1 MASTV
6 TAIYD
11 DYARIYKKYKEVYG
25 EQTAVF
31 YQVGS
36 FFELYDVLTN
46 TSGITRCN
54 VKDIVDIL
62 GIQLSTKS
70 GEIHDLLFA
79 GFPDYTLH
87 RWAAKLTQLGWTVVV
102 VEQKKD
108 QNGKVEV
115 REVTRVLSPGTHSES
130 LHSVDAPYIAS
141 IWLEETTQTTTPA
154 YGLSILDLS
163 TGFST
168 SYEGSTRGKNAV
180 WSADEAVHFF
190 QIYTPREVI
199 FHWRGD
205 SFSQPNEPTI
215 RRVFGLTQST
225 RSVHCRHALPEQ
237 QGFLEKSL
245 QREEFLR
252 KHFQPQTL
260 LPIREYLHIQTSPR
274 VERSICG
281 LLQFIEDHFTI
292 TRGLQE
298 HIPWSNTNALH
309 CGNNALAQLNF
320 LTEQNSDSILGIF
333 QKCITPMGKRAVKR
347 RLLSPL
353 TQRASIEVRLQ
364 RTEWFHKNKD
374 IHENVERSLRFMF
387 DLPRIHQKFMS
398 FRIQSGDIL
407 ALYQTYKEST
417 ILYEF
422 LQNQGTTLY
431 EDITPQKASFIKL
444 MDTWSALFS
453 KEKAEQNEGSENTT
467 FIQNGLY
474 PELDECENKISSLYV
489 RVQEWMDGICK
500 IMNLSTDSLRIE
512 EKEKSLFCV
521 KGTKQ
526 VIQHCEKYFKAHAID
541 SAYTGIEFKVTK
553 SVGHSIE
560 APFLEQAGHKLIG
573 LRAQLAS
580 ILATVI
586 PKVCISFYEAT
597 GSLWQPIEEWI
608 EELDMNLC
616 FAKVAHERNYC
627 KPTLTDNFDGSS
639 LKIKHLRHPLIE
651 NLQNR
656 SKYVTHNVNLGSA
669 SAERGTAAVEEGS
682 IGWLLY
688 GMNASGKSSLMKAIG
703 IAVLLAQCGSY
714 VPATEMSL
722 APFERLLTRILNV
735 DNLWAGLSSFAV
747 EISELRD
754 IFMRADARTLVLG
767 DELCSG
773 TESVSAT
780 ALVAAGIQFLA
791 KKSSRFVFATH
802 YHDLFKIPEIATLK
816 GLAVWH
822 LRVRHDPV
830 ADILIYDRTLSPGP
844 GSTLYGIEVAKALN
858 IPDEIL
864 EDAIRFRKTLQ
875 GASTTTTNTSSSWNS
890 NISVREC
897 ELCGSQ
903 IKKDLEVHHI
913 RPRMEASSETR
924 SFSDGLARD
933 SVRNLIVVC
942 ERCHDAHHNG
952 TKPISPLTD
961 TSVGPRRIMNLDNT
975 EEIKPQKKVKLSAEE
990 LETVQKTISEFSHL
1004 TAKMLQFKL
1013 KSEFNISVTDTFI
1026 RKYKQ

>member
-1 MASTV
+1 MATTTTV
-6 TAIYD
+6 TATYD
-11 DYARIYKKYKEVYG
+11 DYARIYKKYKELYG

-36 FFELYDVLTN
+36 FFELYDVLN
-46 TSGITRCN
+46 NISGATRCN
-54 VKDIVDIL
+54 VKDVIDIL

-70 GEIHDLLFA
+70 GETHDLLFA

-130 LHSVDAPYIAS
+130 IQSVDAPYIAS
-141 IWLEETTQTTTPA
+141 IWLEETIATPV
-154 YGLSILDLS
+154 YGISVLDLT

-168 SYEGSTRGKNAV
+168 SYEGTTRGKNSV

-190 QIYTPREVI
+190 QIYSPREVI
-199 FHWRGD
+199 FNWRGD
-205 SFSQPNEPTI
+205 PFSQPNEPTI

-225 RSVHCRHALPEQ
+225 RSIHCRHALPEQ
-237 QGFLEKSL
+237 QGFLEKPL

-260 LPIREYLHIQTSPR
+260 LPVKEYLHIQASPR
-274 VERSICG
+274 VERSLCV

-292 TRGLQE
+292 TRGLQA
-298 HIPWSNTNALH
+298 HVPWSNTNALH

-320 LTEQNSDSILGIF
+320 LTEQSADSILGIF
-333 QKCITPMGKRAVKR
+333 QKCITPMGKRAVKK

-353 TQRASIEVRLQ
+353 TQRVPIEIRLQ
-364 RTEWFHKNKD
+364 RTEWFYKNKE
-374 IHENVERSLRFMF
+374 IHETVERSLRFMF
-387 DLPRIHQKFMS
+387 DLPRIHQKFMN
-398 FRIQSGDIL
+398 FRIQSGDVL

-417 ILYEF
+417 NLYEF
-422 LQNQGTTLY
+422 LQNQDNKLY
-431 EDITPQKASFIKL
+431 EDITPPRASFTKL
-444 MDTWSALFS
+444 LDTWLLLFS
-453 KEKAEQNEGSENTT
+453 KDKAEQATDNNT

-474 PELDECENKISSLYV
+474 PELDECENKISGLYAK
-489 RVQEWMDGICK
+489 VQTWMENICK
-500 IMNLSTDSLRIE
+500 IMNLSADSLRIE

-526 VIQHCEKYFKAHAID
+526 VIQHCEKYFKAHTID
-541 SAYTGIEFKVTK
+541 PEYTGIEFKITK

-580 ILATVI
+580 ILAKVL

-597 GSLWQPIEEWI
+597 GSLWQSIEEWI

-627 KPTLTDNFDGSS
+627 KPTLTDNQGGSS
-639 LKIKHLRHPLIE
+639 LSIKHLRHPLIE
-651 NLQNR
+651 GLQNR
-656 SKYVTHNVNLGSA
+656 SKYVTHDVNLGS
-669 SAERGTAAVEEGS
+669 EEEGS

-714 VPATEMSL
+714 VPATEMTL

-822 LRVRHDPV
+822 LRVRHDQA

-844 GSTLYGIEVAKALN
+844 GSTLYGIEVARALN
-858 IPDEIL
+858 IPGEIL

-875 GASTTTTNTSSSWNS
+875 GASTTTTNTSAWNS
-890 NISVREC
+890 NITVREC
-897 ELCGSQ
+897 EMCGSQ
-903 IKKDLEVHHI
+903 IRKDLEVHHI
-913 RPRMEASSETR
+913 RPRVEASIETR

-942 ERCHDAHHNG
+942 EGCHDAHHNG
-952 TKPISPLTD
+952 TNPISPLSD
-961 TSVGPRRIMNLDNT
+961 TSVGPRRIMQLNNT
-975 EEIKPQKKVKLSAEE
+975 EEIKPQKKTKLSAEE
-990 LETVQKTISEFSHL
+990 LEIVQNTIHEYAHL
-1004 TAKMLQFKL
+1004 TSKMLQFKL
-1013 KSEFNISVTDTFI
+1013 KSEFDITVTDAFI

>member
-1 MASTV
+1 MAATT
-6 TAIYD
+6 TATYD
-11 DYARIYKKYKEVYG
+11 DYARIYKKYKELYG

-36 FFELYDVLTN
+36 FFELYDVLT
-46 TSGITRCN
+46 TASGVTRCN

-62 GIQLSTKS
+62 GIQLSIKS
-70 GEIHDLLFA
+70 GDTHDLLFA

-108 QNGKVEV
+108 TKGKVEV
-115 REVTRVLSPGTHSES
+115 REVTKVLSPGTHSES
-130 LHSVDAPYIAS
+130 IQSADAPYIAS
-141 IWLEETTQTTTPA
+141 IWLEESTITGTPT
-154 YGLSILDLS
+154 YGISVLDLT
-163 TGFST
+163 TGFSS
-168 SYEGSTRGKNAV
+168 SYEGTTRGKNNV

-190 QIYTPREVI
+190 QIYSPREVI

-215 RRVFGLTQST
+215 RRVFGLPQTT
-225 RSVHCRHALPEQ
+225 RSIHCRHALPEQ
-237 QGFLEKSL
+237 QGFLEKPL

-260 LPIREYLHIQTSPR
+260 LPVREYLHIQSWPK
-274 VERSICG
+274 VERALCA
-281 LLQFIEDHFTI
+281 LLQFMEDHFTM

-298 HIPWSNTNALH
+298 HTPWSNVNALH

-320 LTEQNSDSILGIF
+320 LTEQTNDSILGIF

-353 TQRASIEVRLQ
+353 SQRTSIETRLQ
-364 RTEWFHKNKD
+364 RTAWFHENKD
-374 IHENVERSLRFMF
+374 IHDTVERSLRFMF
-387 DLPRIHQKFMS
+387 DLPRIHQKFMN
-398 FRIQSGDIL
+398 FRIQSGDVL
-407 ALYQTYKEST
+407 GLYQSYKEAT
-417 ILYEF
+417 TLYEF
-422 LQNQGTTLY
+422 LEDQPTAKDIY
-431 EDITPQKASFIKL
+431 KDITPKKASFTKL
-444 MDTWSALFS
+444 LDIWFSLFS
-453 KEKAEQNEGSENTT
+453 KEKAETATDNNT

-474 PELDECENKISSLYV
+474 PELDACENNIRGLYA
-489 RVQEWMDGICK
+489 RVQEWMDNICK

-526 VIQHCEKYFKAHAID
+526 VIQHCEKYFKAHNTD
-541 SAYTGIEFKVTK
+541 PTYTGIEFKLTK

-560 APFLEQAGHKLIG
+560 APFLEQACHKLIG
-573 LRAQLAS
+573 LRAQLTA
-580 ILATVI
+580 ILTTVL
-586 PKVCISFYEAT
+586 PKVCISFYEST

-627 KPTLTDNFDGSS
+627 KPTLADNQGGSS

-651 NLQNR
+651 GLQNR
-656 SKYVTHNVNLGSA
+656 SKYVTHDVNLGTA
-669 SAERGTAAVEEGS
+669 TATGEGTEGS

-714 VPATEMSL
+714 VPASEMTL

-754 IFMRADARTLVLG
+754 IFMRADAHTLVLG

-802 YHDLFKIPEIATLK
+802 YHDLFKIPEIVALK

-822 LRVRHDPV
+822 LRVRHDQA

-844 GSTLYGIEVAKALN
+844 GSTLYGIEVARALN

-864 EDAIRFRKTLQ
+864 EDALRFRKTLQ
-875 GASTTTTNTSSSWNS
+875 GSTTTTSATTSAWNS

-897 ELCGSQ
+897 EMCGSQ

-913 RPRMEASSETR
+913 RPRAEASSETR
-924 SFSDGLARD
+924 SFSNGLARD

-942 ERCHDAHHNG
+942 EVCHDAHHNG
-952 TKPISPLTD
+952 TKPISPLSD
-961 TSVGPRRIMNLDNT
+961 TSVGPRRLLENVIMN
-975 EEIKPQKKVKLSAEE
+975 PKKAQLSPEE
-990 LETVQKTISEFSHL
+990 LEIVQNTISGFSHL
-1004 TAKMLQFKL
+1004 PAKMLQFKL
-1013 KSEFNISVTDTFI
+1013 KSEFNIVVTDSFI
-1026 RKYKQ
+1026 RKVKP